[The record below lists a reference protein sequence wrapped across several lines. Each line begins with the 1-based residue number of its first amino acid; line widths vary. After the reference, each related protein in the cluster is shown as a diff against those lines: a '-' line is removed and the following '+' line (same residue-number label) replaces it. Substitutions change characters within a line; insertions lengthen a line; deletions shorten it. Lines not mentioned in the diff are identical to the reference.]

1 MLNTVKGIKKVYTT
15 VLVGIGALICISL
28 VALNVYNMV
37 IRYFTNAAFA
47 YTEDVTVLGMLW
59 MMSLN
64 IGVCWIYREH
74 LTMNIIDGLLKGKGF
89 FILNLFLDL
98 LGIAAGI
105 LMIHISK
112 LAYVVN
118 SGFVQSVLGF
128 DESFRYV
135 PIMVGGGL
143 LSVGCLIN
151 LVETLLEKGG
161 KKA

>member
-1 MLNTVKGIKKVYTT
+1 MLNSVKGIKKVYTT
-15 VLVGIGALICISL
+15 ILVGISALICL
-28 VALNVYNMV
+28 VLVSLNVYNVV
-37 IRYFTNAAFA
+37 IRYFTDATFP

-59 MMSLN
+59 MMSLC

-74 LTMNIIDGLLKGKGF
+74 LTMNIIDGLLKGNGV

-98 LGIAAGI
+98 LGVAVGI

-112 LAYVVN
+112 LAYDVN

-128 DESFRYV
+128 EESFRYV

-143 LSVGCLIN
+143 LSFGCLIN
-151 LVETLLEKGG
+151 LVESILEKGG

>member
-1 MLNTVKGIKKVYTT
+1 MLNAVKGIKKIYTA
-15 VLVGIGALICISL
+15 VLVGASALICFLL
-28 VALNVYNMV
+28 VALNVYNVV

-64 IGVCWIYREH
+64 IGVCWIDREH
-74 LTMNIIDGLLKGKGF
+74 LTMNIIDGLLKEKGF

-98 LGIAAGI
+98 LGIVAGI

-112 LAYVVN
+112 LAYVIN
-118 SGFVQSVLGF
+118 LGFVQSVLGF
-128 DESFRYV
+128 EESFRYV

-143 LSVGCLIN
+143 LSLGCLIN

-161 KKA
+161 KKT